1 MKFSKTLV
9 AAALVATAG
18 VAQAEITANVS
29 AVSNYYFRGITQ
41 TSDGA
46 AIQGGF
52 DYSHESGFYA
62 GVWGSNVDFG
72 VTSKESTEIDL
83 YTGFGGDLGDS
94 GVSYDL
100 GAIYYA
106 YPGAGGDSV
115 GGDYDY
121 AEVYVGASMGMFS
134 ASFNYNV
141 WGETGSKLTDNQFN
155 DDGDYF
161 WNVSADVPLPEKF
174 SFGAFIAGANFDSRI
189 DDYNYWGASFT
200 RDVGDFGSLSMNYEQ
215 NDGGDSDNFATDDS
229 AKIWLG
235 WSKDF

>member
-1 MKFSKTLV
+1 MKFAKTV
-9 AAALVATAG
+9 IATALIASAG

-29 AVSNYYFRGITQ
+29 AVTNYYFRGITQ
-41 TSDGA
+41 TADSA
-46 AIQGGF
+46 AVQGGF
-52 DYSHESGFYA
+52 DYSQESGLYA

-72 VTSKESTEIDL
+72 GKESTEVDL
-83 YTGFGGDLGDS
+83 YSGFGGDIGDT
-94 GVSYDL
+94 GASYDL

-106 YPGAGGDSV
+106 YPGAGGDMQ
-115 GGDYDY
+115 GGDLDY
-121 AEVYVGASMGMFS
+121 AELYVGASMGMFS

-141 WGETGSKLTDNQFN
+141 WGEVTGTGNSFQVN

-174 SFGAFIAGANFDSRI
+174 SFGAFIAGANFNSKA
-189 DDYNYWGASFT
+189 DDYTYWGASVSK
-200 RDVGDFGSLSMNYEQ
+200 DVGDFGSLSMNYEQ
-215 NDGGDSDNFATDDS
+215 NDGGGNAANVIATDDS